1 MYATFDCASHG
12 HNTNETYCFY
22 IVVRSVIF
30 LALPQLEVLLV
41 SNFSP
46 LFCETCMPCHLR

>member
-30 LALPQLEVLLV
+30 FGFA
-41 SNFSP
+41 SIRSFTGIK
-46 LFCETCMPCHLR
+46 F